1 MKQSAVLRLFL
12 ASIVGLTGCKG
23 KKDDGAG
30 AGPGPGP
37 ADVKVVQGAKPKT
50 ETPAAGGSRKVVKI
64 AAGDGA
70 ACAVLDNGG
79 VRCWGKNDGGERGIA
94 RSLDDAATP
103 VDVPGIANA
112 VDIVMG
118 GDSGSSGDIACV
130 TTKEKLVWCWG
141 AAQMIP
147 NKNDKTEPREI
158 ADLKGALSI
167 ALGGG
172 TGYAVKSDGTVWG
185 WGSPA
190 FNSLA
195 DGEQGGGNDKP
206 LTQIPGVTGA
216 KQVAAG
222 QNHACALLGDGT
234 VTCWGYSGKKQLPS
248 AIAGVA
254 GATAL
259 FTQTHRDDTCV
270 LTKDATVCWG
280 EKGEAKAN
288 PDLAGVT
295 KISGRNHMCA
305 LAADGGVRCWGD
317 NNMGQLGG
325 AGTAT
330 KPGKVDGLA
339 GKAIDIAVGHVF
351 SCAALADGSAACW
364 GYNQRGQLGDGT
376 LTDRKAAT
384 PVAGITADKLAA
396 AKTGLDAVQEGATA
410 TSWDGLP
417 EMCKNGPIE
426 IVSKDYAGKTFTV
439 KGAKAQSQLGGKTVS
454 IELADHQFHSS
465 WGKPRGTQGK
475 LGFRL
480 AKVEIKGDKREP
492 VVVDVGAYKLGM
504 KEERLVSPTLE
515 TKASAKSLIS
525 ISLAGI
531 DAGSLTVT
539 HLDDKWVCGDLAI
552 AADGSSVKGSFAAP
566 IGN

>member
-1 MKQSAVLRLFL
+1 MKQIVVLRVVL
-12 ASIVGLTGCKG
+12 ASLVALAACKG
-23 KKDDGAG
+23 KKDEGAAPGAG
-30 AGPGPGP
+30 SGEA
-37 ADVKVVQGAKPKT
+37 KVVEGTKPAK
-50 ETPAAGGSRKVVKI
+50 ELPAAAGSRKVVKI

-70 ACAVLDNGG
+70 ACAVMDNGG
-79 VRCWGKNDGGERGIA
+79 VRCWGKNDGGERGVA
-94 RSLDDAATP
+94 KSLDDAATP
-103 VDVPGIANA
+103 VDVPGVANA

-118 GDSGSSGDIACV
+118 GDSGSSGDIACA
-130 TTKEKLVWCWG
+130 TTKDQAVWCWG
-141 AAQMIP
+141 AAAMLP
-147 NKNDKTEPREI
+147 NNKDRTTEPREI
-158 ADLKGALSI
+158 ADFKGALSI

-172 TGYAVKSDGTVWG
+172 TGYIVKSDGSVWG

-195 DGEQGGGNDKP
+195 DGTTSGGSDKP
-206 LTQIPGVTGA
+206 LMAIAGVTGA

-234 VTCWGYSGKKQLPS
+234 ATCWGYSGKKQLPT

-254 GATAL
+254 GATAM

-270 LTKDATVCWG
+270 LTKDATLCWG
-280 EKGEAKAN
+280 ENGQPKAN

-305 LAADGGVRCWGD
+305 LAADGAVSCWGD

-325 AGTAT
+325 AGNAS

-351 SCAALADGSAACW
+351 SCAALADGTAACW

-396 AKTGLDAVQEGATA
+396 AKDGLDAVQEGATA
-410 TSWDGLP
+410 TAWDGLP
-417 EMCKNGPIE
+417 EKCKNGPIE
-426 IVSKDYAGKTFTV
+426 VVSKDYAGKTFTV
-439 KGAKAQSQLGGKTVS
+439 KGAKAQSQLGGKTVA

-475 LGFRL
+475 LAFRL

-492 VVVDVGAYKLGM
+492 VAVDVGAYKLGV

-515 TKASAKSLIS
+515 TKASSKSLFS

-552 AADGSSVKGSFAAP
+552 AADGSSVKGPFAAP
-566 IGN
+566 IAK